1 MPPGAGS
8 PGGFTKSL
16 TEGQTHIA
24 AKDHRL
30 NEGIRVKEVRLI
42 GADKQH
48 VGITPI
54 QEALRMAREAQL
66 DLVEISP
73 QADPP
78 VAQIMDF
85 GKFLYEQHKK
95 EREAKKAQK
104 VIEVKEIQLRPK
116 TDPHHRGF
124 KVRDARKWLEDGMK
138 VKVRV
143 RFRGREIAYPELA
156 REDLASVADELA
168 DIAVV
173 EQLPNM
179 EGRTMLMVLAP
190 SGKAPKK
197 PIAKK
202 ETESAKDQNP
212 QSNQ

>member
-1 MPPGAGS
+1 M
-8 PGGFTKSL
+8 
-16 TEGQTHIA
+16 
-24 AKDHRL
+24 
-30 NEGIRVKEVRLI
+30 IRVKEVRLI

-73 QADPP
+73 QAEPP

-143 RFRGREIAYPELA
+143 RFRGREIAYPDIA
-156 REDLASVADELA
+156 REDLASVAEELA

-173 EQLPNM
+173 EQRPNF

-190 SGKAPKK
+190 AGKTPKK
-197 PIAKK
+197 TTTPPVKK
-202 ETESAKDQNP
+202 EPESAKDQNS
-212 QSNQ
+212 QSNE

>member
-1 MPPGAGS
+1 M
-8 PGGFTKSL
+8 
-16 TEGQTHIA
+16 
-24 AKDHRL
+24 
-30 NEGIRVKEVRLI
+30 I

-124 KVRDARKWLEDGMK
+124 KVRDARKWLTDGMK

-173 EQLPNM
+173 EQRPNM

-197 PIAKK
+197 PTVKK